1 MNPRIVYVQASK
13 VLSSKIKI
21 GNKNNLNNIDI
32 YKGINFSDIF
42 LDAFNSKVV
51 LYKVKTPLKKNL
63 GIDDEIY
70 VKKNIYTNNDSLP
83 FLITCFLN
91 LAITLFVYLFTYLYF
106 YFEYKFTNN
115 YDNTNYKQVEIYIDV
130 DYILRVMLKQLK
142 YIKNGDKLIIIDQ
155 NKIFAFK
162 NPSIEGEYN
171 IPCIFTYNNNF
182 LIVDEIQPNCESLN
196 TLDYMKLLNGTE
208 AYLYNTYDEEQTLI
222 SNLNNIRDL
231 SLKIDKCDKIEKEN
245 ELRILRKEKRN
256 QYLIN
261 KELFLKNSIKRNT
274 QLV

>member
-70 VKKNIYTNNDSLP
+70 VKKNIFSNNDSLP

-91 LAITLFVYLFTYLYF
+91 LAITLFVYLFTYLY
-106 YFEYKFTNN
+106 
-115 YDNTNYKQVEIYIDV
+115 
-130 DYILRVMLKQLK
+130 MLSQFHL
-142 YIKNGDKLIIIDQ
+142 L
-155 NKIFAFK
+155 
-162 NPSIEGEYN
+162 
-171 IPCIFTYNNNF
+171 
-182 LIVDEIQPNCESLN
+182 
-196 TLDYMKLLNGTE
+196 KLLM
-208 AYLYNTYDEEQTLI
+208 L
-222 SNLNNIRDL
+222 
-231 SLKIDKCDKIEKEN
+231 
-245 ELRILRKEKRN
+245 
-256 QYLIN
+256 
-261 KELFLKNSIKRNT
+261 
-274 QLV
+274 